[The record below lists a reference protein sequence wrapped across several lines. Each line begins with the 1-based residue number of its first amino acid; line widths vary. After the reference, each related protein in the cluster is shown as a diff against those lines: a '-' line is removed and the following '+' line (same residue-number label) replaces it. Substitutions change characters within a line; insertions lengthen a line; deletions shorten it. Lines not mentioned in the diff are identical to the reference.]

1 MGSQAVEEQE
11 YISPEPFFSFYK
23 VFWWWVYTM
32 MLIGFAACW
41 VFVNTQVL
49 GNSSGE
55 RERFPLY
62 EQE

>member
-1 MGSQAVEEQE
+1 
-11 YISPEPFFSFYK
+11 
-23 VFWWWVYTM
+23 M

-49 GNSSGE
+49 GNSSGGS
-55 RERFPLY
+55 ERFPLY